1 MKFWQSLFLCEG
13 DQIIEATK
21 IADEVGFDGA
31 LVSDHLL
38 HIEEQTSTYLYSADG
53 KPPQFSADTVW
64 PECWSLMAALAAVT
78 KNLRF
83 ATNVF
88 ILPLRNP
95 IEVAK
100 ATGLSRQEIYAR
112 AIALSNE

>member
-53 KPPQFSADTVW
+53 KPWLMIVLSSAT
-64 PECWSLMAALAAVT
+64 
-78 KNLRF
+78 
-83 ATNVF
+83 
-88 ILPLRNP
+88 
-95 IEVAK
+95 
-100 ATGLSRQEIYAR
+100 TGRPSASAR
-112 AIALSNE
+112 ATSGRIASGVVDRLIGLPRRRSA